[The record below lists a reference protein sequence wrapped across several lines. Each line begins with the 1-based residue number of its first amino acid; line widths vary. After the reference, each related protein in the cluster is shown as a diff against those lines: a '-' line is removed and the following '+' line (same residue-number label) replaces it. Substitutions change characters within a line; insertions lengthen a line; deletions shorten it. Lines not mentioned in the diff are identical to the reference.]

1 MDKLFISANSLLHDS
16 MELARLVVSS
26 GFRPT
31 FLVAMW
37 RGGAPIG
44 IAVQEVLEYHSIHAD
59 HIAIRT
65 SSYTGIDQQSKTVRV
80 HAVDYLVSR
89 LSAEDELLLVDD
101 VFDSGRSLEAV
112 ITELKRRCKRNFP
125 ERMRIA
131 TVYYKSSRN
140 RSALVPDYYVL
151 DTDKWLVFPHEIVG
165 LTREEILEHK
175 PVGANFFDPA
185 QASGDTQRLRH
196 RQARRADGRKQA
208 AEQADH
214 AGPDDARDDQLAR
227 DRQLKHDLS
236 ESSSEGADAV
246 AVEENPSQGSPDE
259 AAQ

>member
-1 MDKLFISANSLLHDS
+1 MDKLFISADSLLRDS
-16 MELARLVVSS
+16 MELARRVVSS

-65 SSYTGIDQQSKTVRV
+65 SSYSGINNQSKTVRV

-89 LSAEDELLLVDD
+89 ISADDEVLLVDD
-101 VFDSGRSLEAV
+101 VFDSGRSIEAV
-112 ITELKRRCKRNFP
+112 VRELKQRCRRNWP
-125 ERMRIA
+125 EKFRVA

-151 DTDKWLVFPHEIVG
+151 DTDKWLVFPHELMG
-165 LTREEILEHK
+165 LTREEILAHK
-175 PVGANFFDPA
+175 PVGPNFFDKP
-185 QASGDTQRLRH
+185 
-196 RQARRADGRKQA
+196 
-208 AEQADH
+208 
-214 AGPDDARDDQLAR
+214 
-227 DRQLKHDLS
+227 
-236 ESSSEGADAV
+236 
-246 AVEENPSQGSPDE
+246 
-259 AAQ
+259 